1 MPIKNKKVMLDN
13 SIPPKLQT
21 KLRNIRFLSLLS
33 VYVPTIILYIVS
45 PPSTTTG
52 HLIVF
57 SITTPIAISCIIIS
71 LRANAWHFSKIRF
84 TPDGVYL
91 YRDTVKYLPKERF
104 IPWEKI
110 IGFNTGKNAAILT
123 INYNPYYLYCEARE
137 MTPYYFMLYGVKKNP
152 KIKKF
157 IDEKYPF
164 IYEKY
169 RFELQEENKSKK
181 VKIEG
186 GDV

>member
-1 MPIKNKKVMLDN
+1 MPKNSLLLDN
-13 SIPPKLQT
+13 SIPRNIK
-21 KLRNIRFLSLLS
+21 KMYRNIRILFLFVFIIFGFLLFLFLPPS
-33 VYVPTIILYIVS
+33 NRLGLLIYIVIWI
-45 PPSTTTG
+45 
-52 HLIVF
+52 LV
-57 SITTPIAISCIIIS
+57 ISSYEYVSYKS
-71 LRANAWHFSKIRF
+71 LHWHFSKIRF
-84 TPDGVYL
+84 TPEGVYL
-91 YRDTVKYLPKERF
+91 YRDSVKYLPKERF

-110 IGFNTGKNAAILT
+110 IGFNMGKNAAILT
-123 INYNPYYLYCEARE
+123 INYNPHYLYGEARE
-137 MTPYYFMLYGVKKNP
+137 MTPYYFLLYGVKKNP

-169 RFELQEENKSKK
+169 RFELQEENKSEK